1 MKIAKETGFTL
12 SEQMKMVKEHLSN
25 SKPKQCVLAQEYY
38 CILSFFFPT
47 ASCLFFFP
55 PGL

>member
-25 SKPKQCVLAQEYY
+25 SKPKQCVQAQEYY
-38 CILSFFFPT
+38 CILSFF
-47 ASCLFFFP
+47 SLQHS
-55 PGL
+55 